1 MFLEVKNNKRL
12 YGLTSE
18 QTDVL
23 KDHLTFDNP
32 AYKNAKRY
40 SKNRYIT
47 ISPYLYYYTE
57 GRDNRGRYID
67 IPIGVDTEKLL
78 NHKIDPVKNQGD
90 GALYAQN
97 YPRVDYPEFKLELRA
112 IQKEAMTA
120 YMDECNSCLLAKFPK
135 SLISLPTGK
144 GKTILALKIA
154 SVLRTPALV
163 LVHKDDLVEGWKND
177 IELCFGGAVTPGII
191 KAKKRVIGKYV
202 TIATVQTLS
211 RMTEEELNS
220 YTDKFGLVIQD
231 ECLVGN
237 TLVCL
242 KDGGVKN
249 IQSIRNTESVL
260 GGSVSNKFSR
270 ESEVYELQANHA
282 ILKGSPTH
290 PTWCVKKGKKHY
302 ELSDL
307 ECKPIKDITDE
318 YYVPVQVQIPHTQKN
333 DLLVEEARFV
343 AMIMC
348 DGHLDSTSKRVKVN
362 VQKDRKFYYGVM
374 KDFADVTGAELKYS
388 HDVRDNITYWFTD
401 DTIKSILMSKWGV
414 PTGKKSNLLT
424 IPEFLYYAPLDTI
437 KAFIETCFNCEG
449 DLSISEHNS
458 VRVNFNTV
466 SEEFAQG
473 LCILLKKFGVVADI
487 QHIKRSGNHNDLYR
501 LTIGGVFYNKFA
513 EIFMLMDRKQTPIR
527 NTKTQDKRF
536 IGEFYLSPVK
546 KVNNLGY
553 KDYVYDFTVN
563 SEGHSFIANGIYT
576 HNCHH
581 VGLNIFNII
590 DKFNSYHKLGLS
602 ATPKRSDG
610 LDFVFD
616 LYFGGVCYEYKA
628 SKDDEDISNV
638 EVRVLDSGFKYKPFV
653 HKGEVFNYYD
663 FNPKEL
669 PKNIVFQEDIPH
681 NKRQPIPFHTI
692 DNQAVLSP
700 KTRVMVCKKI
710 LEHYRKG
717 QSCLVLFTQKEHIN
731 SYFRYLR
738 LYVPEEQIM
747 LYYGDSKEKSSV
759 LMEKAENK
767 EVLITLATLAKSTEG
782 TNVKA
787 WEVEFLVSSLNN
799 EKNVE
804 QATGRVR
811 RRKEGK
817 IDPVIVYDIRYSQC
831 YSLRSHYN
839 TRYGVY
845 KDLDY
850 TVIDPNA
857 GKQSTGSKSMFSRGY
872 FH

>member
-1 MFLEVKNNKRL
+1 MKIVKSNRQYL
-12 YGLTSE
+12 YDLTGE
-18 QTDVL
+18 QRDKI
-23 KDHLTFDNP
+23 KDLLTFDNP
-32 AYKNAKRY
+32 KYKQAKRY
-40 SKNRYIT
+40 GRSKYTSIP
-47 ISPYLYYYTE
+47 PYLTYYE
-57 GRDNRGRYID
+57 EFSVRSDDGERKKVLSV
-67 IPIGVDTEKLL
+67 PIGVNVLKLL
-78 NHKIDPVKNQGD
+78 DIPFAPNEDKRNDVLVK
-90 GALYAQN
+90 
-97 YPRVDYPEFKLELRA
+97 YPKFLLELRNDQIKA
-112 IQKEAMTA
+112 EKEYMKEVTYAVQPKNIIQ
-120 YMDECNSCLLAKFPK
+120 
-135 SLISLPTGK
+135 LPTGK
-144 GKTILALKIA
+144 GKSILALHIA
-154 SVLRTPALV
+154 QKLKQRTLI
-163 LVHKDDLVEGWKND
+163 LVHKDDLVAGWTGD
-177 IELCFGGAVTPGII
+177 IKLCFGDKIDIGLI
-191 KAKKRVIGKYV
+191 KAKSRKVGEQI

-211 RMTEEELNS
+211 KMNEEELNK
-220 YTDKFGLVIQD
+220 YVNEFGLVVQD

-242 KDGGVKN
+242 EDGGVKN
-249 IQSIRNTESVL
+249 IQNIRNTESVL

-362 VQKDRKFYYGVM
+362 VQKDRKFYYDVM

-388 HDVRDNITYWFTD
+388 HDVRENITYWFTD

-414 PTGKKSNLLT
+414 PTGKKSNVLT

-466 SEEFAQG
+466 SEDFAQG
-473 LCILLKKFGVVADI
+473 LCLLLKKFGVVANI
-487 QHIKRSGNHNDLYR
+487 QHIKRSGNYNDLYR

-546 KVNNLGY
+546 KVTNLGY

-563 SEGHSFIANGIYT
+563 SEEHSFIANGTYT

-590 DKFNSYHKLGLS
+590 DKFNSMYKLGLS

-610 LDFVFD
+610 LNFVFD

-638 EVRVLDSGFKYKPFV
+638 EVRVLDSGFKYKPFIY
-653 HKGEVFNYYD
+653 KGEVFNYYD
-663 FNPKEL
+663 FDPKEL
-669 PKNIVFQEDIPH
+669 PKDIKFQEDIPY
-681 NKRQPIPFHTI
+681 KERQTIPFLTI
-692 DNQAVLSP
+692 DNQAVLSS

-710 LEHYRKG
+710 IEHYRQG
-717 QSCLVLFTQKEHIN
+717 HSCLALFTQKEHIN
-731 SYFRYLR
+731 AYYRYLR
-738 LYVPEEQIM
+738 FYVPEEKIM
-747 LYYGDSKEKSSV
+747 LYYGDSKESSDV
-759 LMEKAENK
+759 LMEKAESK
-767 EVLITLATLAKSTEG
+767 EVMITLATYAKATEG

-799 EKNVE
+799 EKNTE

-811 RRKEGK
+811 RRKKGK
-817 IDPVIVYDIRYSQC
+817 LDPVVVYDIRYPQC
-831 YSLRSHYN
+831 YSLGNHYN
-839 TRYGVY
+839 TRYKVY
-845 KDLDY
+845 KELEY
-850 TVIDPNA
+850 TVRDPKGNKR
-857 GKQSTGSKSMFSRGY
+857 GTKSMFSRGY
-872 FH
+872 SH

>member
-1 MFLEVKNNKRL
+1 MQLKIVKSNNQRI
-12 YGLTSE
+12 YGLTPNYAE
-18 QTDVL
+18 IL
-23 KDHLTFDNP
+23 KDSLTFDNP
-32 AYKNAKRY
+32 AYLKAKKYGR
-40 SKNRYIT
+40 NRYIS
-47 ISPYLYYYTE
+47 IPPYLTYYNEETE
-57 GRDNRGRYID
+57 REGLSRIKVLEC
-67 IPIGVDTEKLL
+67 PIGVNLTSILKQPMIPIEDKRITV
-78 NHKIDPVKNQGD
+78 DVK
-90 GALYAQN
+90 
-97 YPRVDYPEFKLELRA
+97 YPKFKLELRDS
-112 IQKEAMTA
+112 QKKAETA
-120 YMDECNSCLLAKFPK
+120 YMQELNYSINPK
-135 SLISLPTGK
+135 SIIQLPTGK
-144 GKTILALKIA
+144 GKTILALHLAQRLGQK
-154 SVLRTPALV
+154 TLV
-163 LVHKDDLVEGWKND
+163 LVHKDDLVVGWTED
-177 IELCFGGAVTPGII
+177 IKLCFGDDIEVGLL
-191 KAKKRVIGKYV
+191 KAKSRKVGEQI
-202 TIATVQTLS
+202 TIATVQTLG
-211 RMTEEELNS
+211 RMSEEELNT
-220 YTDKFGLVIQD
+220 YTNQFGFVIQD

-242 KDGGVKN
+242 EDGGVKK
-249 IQSIRNTESVL
+249 IQNIRNTESVL

-388 HDVRDNITYWFTD
+388 HDVRDNITYWFTN

-414 PTGKKSNLLT
+414 PTGKKSNVLT

-437 KAFIETCFNCEG
+437 KAFIEICFNCEG

-458 VRVNFNTV
+458 VRINFNTV

-473 LCILLKKFGVVADI
+473 LCILLKKFGVVANI

-563 SEGHSFIANGIYT
+563 SEEHSFIANGTYT

-590 DKFNSYHKLGLS
+590 DKFNSKYKLGLS

-616 LYFGGVCYEYKA
+616 LYFGGICYKHKVTEG
-628 SKDDEDISNV
+628 DEDICSV
-638 EVRVLDSGFKYKPFV
+638 EVEVLKSPCKFRPFL
-653 HKGEVFNYYD
+653 HKGQVFNYYD
-663 FNPKEL
+663 FRKDEL
-669 PKNIVFQEDIPH
+669 PSNLVFLDQMEYKDRPTVPYLNIDDSVVS
-681 NKRQPIPFHTI
+681 NRQTKI
-692 DNQAVLSP
+692 
-700 KTRVMVCKKI
+700 MVCKNIIK
-710 LEHYRKG
+710 EYREG
-717 QSCLVLFTQKEHIN
+717 HSIIALFTQKDHITQ
-731 SYFRYLR
+731 YYRYLCR
-738 LYVPEEQIM
+738 YIPKEQII
-747 LYYGDSKEKSSV
+747 LYYGDSKEKSEVMMKNAEDRKV
-759 LMEKAENK
+759 L
-767 EVLITLATLAKSTEG
+767 VTLATYAKATEG
-782 TNVKA
+782 TNVKS

-799 EKNVE
+799 SKNVE
-804 QATGRVR
+804 QATGRIR

-817 IDPVIVYDIRYSQC
+817 LNPVKVYDIYYGDC
-831 YSLRSHYN
+831 YSLKNHLN
-839 TRYGVY
+839 TRLSTY
-845 KDLDY
+845 KRLKY
-850 TVIDPNA
+850 KVKGANLKNYHK
-857 GKQSTGSKSMFSRGY
+857 GLFSRGY
-872 FH
+872 EN